1 MHPEWTEARR
11 KAARRNE
18 AIRARNRFLKEHG
31 EWLGLEWKEMEL
43 VPVPAVENTTTED
56 TKNGMATD

>member
-11 KAARRNE
+11 KAISRNR
-18 AIRARNRFLKEHG
+18 AIQRHNRFLEEHG

-43 VPVPAVENTTTED
+43 VPVPAIEDTTTEEQEE
-56 TKNGMATD
+56 